1 MKIFAHLTRAD
12 AQSMKT
18 IAVMTMAFLPAT
30 AIAAIFAVPWDRGS
44 HTVQIVQ
51 GVVYSVT
58 TVCMTI
64 VVFLVW
70 RSGAEWLRWFKNQ
83 HPRRRGAKWLKRFR
97 DRDSASDIDSS

>member
-30 AIAAIFAVPWDRGS
+30 AIAAIFAVPWERGS
-44 HTVQIVQ
+44 HRIQTVQGIVYC
-51 GVVYSVT
+51 VV

-64 VVFLVW
+64 LVFVVW
-70 RSGAEWLRWFKNQ
+70 RSGAKWLKWFRNQ
-83 HPRRRGAKWLKRFR
+83 HPGRRGTRLKRFR
-97 DRDSASDIDSS
+97 NHGPVPDID